1 MPTGDVEV
9 FYNTTDERWRVRI
22 EGGEILDGDY
32 QTKDE
37 AVDAGRDIARDHG
50 AELTVKKQ
58 DGTIGE
64 RDSHGHDP
72 RDIPG

>member
-1 MPTGDVEV
+1 MPAGDVEV
-9 FYNTTDERWRVRI
+9 YFHGTEWHCRVEGEQDPFHTSDTKERAI
-22 EGGEILDGDY
+22 E
-32 QTKDE
+32 
-37 AVDAGRDIARDHG
+37 AGRDEARERSV
-50 AELTVKKQ
+50 ELIIKNQ